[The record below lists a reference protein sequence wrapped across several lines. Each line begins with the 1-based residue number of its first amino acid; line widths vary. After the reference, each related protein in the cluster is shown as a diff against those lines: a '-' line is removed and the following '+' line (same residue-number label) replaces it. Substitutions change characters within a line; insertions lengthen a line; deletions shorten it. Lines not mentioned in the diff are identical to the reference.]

1 MEQHTHKKWN
11 RKIEGNRRLA
21 NDVKNPLRFYLEN
34 DIKKIDTSIFPERP
48 NVQIDLSIGDP
59 TNSAEFR
66 THPTNLDII
75 KSNVGK
81 INGYTNFQG
90 LP

>member
-1 MEQHTHKKWN
+1 MEQHTHKKWT

-21 NDVKNPLRFYLEN
+21 NDVKNPLRYYLEN

-48 NVQIDLSIGDP
+48 KVQVDLSIGDP
-59 TNSAEFR
+59 TNSEEFR

-75 KSNVGK
+75 KSKVGK
-81 INGYTNFQG
+81 INGYTDFQG